1 MGGVGGWGGGG
12 RTCICNKE
20 HQTSCVA
27 AKARLEPPRKLG
39 VSVRH
44 VGVSGSKRINHTE
57 DPPQRLVFCCFRLFS
72 SWISFSFAFRATT
85 THSSAGC
92 KISQMNVRVRAI
104 PGGRKP
110 ADLHRDDSVVPFRR
124 ACCFRVPEA
133 EAYLKEYEESST
145 MRASAQE

>member
-1 MGGVGGWGGGG
+1 MGGG

-20 HQTSCVA
+20 HQTACVA

-57 DPPQRLVFCCFRLFS
+57 DPPQRLVFCCFRLFP
-72 SWISFSFAFRATT
+72 SWVSFSFAFRATT

-110 ADLHRDDSVVPFRR
+110 VDLHRDDSVVPFRR